1 MAAQG
6 RQYRHV
12 NKRQRAITLEVQVC
26 FFPLLKVEFVSTRAE
41 RWFDRRRN
49 NTGAERCEIISA
61 TCFSP

>member
-12 NKRQRAITLEVQVC
+12 NKRQQAITLEVQVC

-49 NTGAERCEIISA
+49 NTGAER
-61 TCFSP
+61 

>member
-26 FFPLLKVEFVSTRAE
+26 FFPLLKVEFVNTRAE

-49 NTGAERCEIISA
+49 NTGAERWV
-61 TCFSP
+61 